1 MGFHYF
7 NKNKIIMVLVCV
19 FTIAMVLF
27 PQVTETGSK
36 TAILIW
42 ANSIVP
48 VLLPFFIFSDFIK
61 RAGNLEKLPPR
72 LYPFAMAFLSGYPMG
87 AKIVGDLIEE
97 GRLSL
102 QNGKWILSYSL
113 ITGPAFLLGTIGAFL
128 GSSRAAVCIAIAH
141 YLGAFLNGLF
151 YRNEAERTVR
161 RKPRKENRKREEK
174 TERDREGYLDRFT
187 LSIMAG
193 FKGMAMIL
201 AYLILFMIG
210 INLLEAAGLF
220 GYIQNEGVSSFLK
233 GLLEMTAGSS
243 MLGAC
248 NMRLEVKTVLTA
260 FLVSFGGFS
269 VIGQSVSMAEGSGI
283 SPAFIFLIKLT
294 HGLFAGILTAVLAW
308 FLL

>member
-7 NKNKIIMVLVCV
+7 NKNKLIMVLICV

-27 PQVTETGSK
+27 PHVTETGSK

-61 RAGNLEKLPPR
+61 RAGNLEKLPSR
-72 LYPFAMAFLSGYPMG
+72 VYPFAMAFLSGYPMG
-87 AKIVGDLIEE
+87 AKIVGDLIGE

-102 QNGKWILSYSL
+102 EEGKWVLSYSL
-113 ITGPAFLLGTIGAFL
+113 VTGPAFLLGTIGAFL
-128 GSSRAAVCIAIAH
+128 GSSQAACCVTFAH
-141 YLGAFLNGLF
+141 YLGALLNGFF
-151 YRNEAERTVR
+151 YKKEA
-161 RKPRKENRKREEK
+161 KMGMKRKRRMKASESEEK
-174 TERDREGYLDRFT
+174 RQSVRQGYLDHFT

-210 INLLEAAGLF
+210 INLLELTGLF
-220 GYIQNEGVSSFLK
+220 GYIQNEGLSSFLK
-233 GLLEMTAGSS
+233 GLLEMTAGCS

-248 NMRLEVKTVLTA
+248 NMPLALKTTLTA
-260 FLVSFGGFS
+260 FLVSFGGLS
-269 VIGQSVSMAEGSGI
+269 VVGQSVSMAEGSGI
-283 SPAFIFLIKLT
+283 GPAMICRIKLT
-294 HGLFAGILTAVLAW
+294 HGLLAGILAAAFTYFVL
-308 FLL
+308 